1 MKDPRTLYR
10 YFLYASLVLIG
21 IVIGVAVRHYYHMP
35 IEETINIV
43 DLATL
48 VVTVFL
54 AVYIPEVLNRKSE
67 VQKDKKDLIE
77 KRIEELQSLYR
88 RVNLLIQGEEPI
100 NPKDFLVVQNIL
112 DVAQH
117 KLETLITLLTYA
129 EMHTSFADEINTL
142 RSLSKQHQELL
153 WVQQE
158 PKEDFTYPDDI
169 QQREEKLYNKID
181 KATCLLIF
189 KISEA

>member
-1 MKDPRTLYR
+1 M
-10 YFLYASLVLIG
+10 
-21 IVIGVAVRHYYHMP
+21 
-35 IEETINIV
+35 
-43 DLATL
+43 
-48 VVTVFL
+48 
-54 AVYIPEVLNRKSE
+54 
-67 VQKDKKDLIE
+67 
-77 KRIEELQSLYR
+77 
-88 RVNLLIQGEEPI
+88 
-100 NPKDFLVVQNIL
+100 VQNIL
-112 DVAQH
+112 DVVQH